1 MALLW
6 QQTKVDKR
14 ICSGYTHARSGTF
27 YPSSALYRGF
37 FPPSVQGSTLPI
49 VNTKQS
55 GQKGNNNCKTN
66 EQWTACRPDSNQMA
80 YRAGMWQYKKC
91 TSFWM
96 C

>member
-49 VNTKQS
+49 VNKTKWS
-55 GQKGNNNCKTN
+55 KGNNNCKTN
-66 EQWTACRPDSNQMA
+66 KQWTAYRPDSNQMA
-80 YRAGMWQYKKC
+80 HRVGMWQ
-91 TSFWM
+91 
-96 C
+96 